1 MNINREGAKDAKV
14 LEEGK
19 KKSLRAN
26 IDGLDVMAGCG
37 WLLLVGGTW
46 LLIGLAW
53 AMIGGGIIL
62 LAAAAALLFRRSQ

>member
-14 LEEGK
+14 LEAGK